1 MKIPEYKATD
11 KNLISLSNF
20 IWKIVK
26 PQLLKLHKHS
36 KVKELTQLS
45 DNPHFNVF
53 ERCRETAGEECA
65 CLQLLT
71 VRYWSCRAW
80 RHLDTGTRVA
90 WL

>member
-26 PQLLKLHKHS
+26 PQLFKLHKHS

-53 ERCRETAGEECA
+53 ERCRETVGRRMCMFTIVDSEILE
-65 CLQLLT
+65 L
-71 VRYWSCRAW
+71 
-80 RHLDTGTRVA
+80 
-90 WL
+90 

>member
-36 KVKELTQLS
+36 KVKEMTKSTVATFKQRILKTHVLFQIS
-45 DNPHFNVF
+45 RTFN
-53 ERCRETAGEECA
+53 EYKIQREVQG
-65 CLQLLT
+65 Q
-71 VRYWSCRAW
+71 
-80 RHLDTGTRVA
+80 
-90 WL
+90 